1 MRHFRIGLHPPHKAA
16 LPDLRFVA
24 CFQQPAVVIDDQDK
38 VVHHNAAFAHHVG
51 AAEGDLAGRSL
62 IALLRPPGG
71 GLSGAGSVAE
81 IAGAQVLT
89 PFAPDTKLRL
99 VCFEGVKADHLE
111 ATLEQAIDA
120 VVSIDPQNNVTFF
133 NAAAEALWGYPRDQV
148 LGRNVSQ
155 LVPAFM
161 RGDHDAMVNRNR
173 TTGQNRIVG
182 TMREVDI
189 QRADGTAF
197 KVGLTLS
204 KIETGAG
211 ICYTAFLKDIS
222 AVKAAET
229 RLRQTLEQAL
239 DAVVEIDA
247 ENRVIFYNPAAERL
261 WGYAASEVLGRNV
274 DMLVPPAHQRN
285 HDELVNRNR
294 RTGINKIVG
303 TSREVEMFRKD
314 GTRRWASLSLSKVPR
329 SDGTITY
336 TAFLRDVTA
345 EVERRE
351 RIRLLSLVADETDN
365 SVLITDASRR
375 LVYVNNGFTRL
386 TGYTSDEV
394 IGRKPGEILQGPGTD
409 RAAAKRIREAL
420 DSGKSVYE
428 EILNYDRHGKPY
440 WISLAINPIFGESG
454 KIEKYIS
461 IQANIDTVKLS
472 SLEYTRQFD
481 AISKSAA
488 IAEWDHL
495 GHSLKM
501 NSYLADKLGGAP
513 LPGLSDCLPA
523 DKLAQLNQQ
532 GECRHHVE
540 LPPCA
545 GTVPVLDG
553 YFSVLTDVT
562 GKVQKFLMYGPD
574 ITMRARAIAD
584 TDEAVRDVTQSSEE
598 TAVVVE
604 TIDTIARQ
612 TALLSLNASI
622 EAARAGEAGKG
633 FAVVAAEI
641 RMLAEK
647 SREAADQINAKLTET
662 RDRVTRLADGIKLL
676 VS

>member
-1 MRHFRIGLHPPHKAA
+1 MRHFRIGNHPTQTAA
-16 LPDLRFVA
+16 MPDFRFVA
-24 CFQQPAVVIDDQDK
+24 CYAQPAVVIDEAARI
-38 VVHHNAAFAHHVG
+38 VHHNPAFARHVG
-51 AAEGDLAGRSL
+51 AEGRDLCGQPLGPLLPKGPGTGVPGAFPGAE
-62 IALLRPPGG
+62 
-71 GLSGAGSVAE
+71 
-81 IAGAQVLT
+81 VLT
-89 PFAPDTKLRL
+89 PFAPALKLRL
-99 VCFEGVKADHLE
+99 LCFNEAREDHLA

-133 NAAAEALWGYPRDQV
+133 NAAAEALWGYPRDQI
-148 LGRNVSQ
+148 LGRNVAR

-189 QRADGTAF
+189 ERHDGTTL

-204 KIETGAG
+204 KVQTAAG

-247 ENRVIFYNPAAERL
+247 ENRVVFYNPAAERL
-261 WGYAASEVLGRNV
+261 WGYAAAEVLGRNV
-274 DMLVPPAHQRN
+274 DMLVPPAHKRN

-294 RTGINKIVG
+294 RTGVNKIVG
-303 TSREVEMFRKD
+303 TSREVELFRKD
-314 GTRRWASLSLSKVPR
+314 GSRRWASLSLSKVPR
-329 SDGTITY
+329 ADGSITY

-365 SVLITDASRR
+365 SVLITDANRR

-386 TGYTSDEV
+386 TGYTSEEV
-394 IGRKPGEILQGPGTD
+394 LGRKPGEILQGPGTD

-420 DSGKSVYE
+420 DSGKPVYE
-428 EILNYDRHGKPY
+428 EILNYDRNGKPY
-440 WISLAINPIFGESG
+440 WISLAINPIFGETG

-488 IAEWDHL
+488 IAEWDHT
-495 GHSLKM
+495 GHPLKM
-501 NSYLADKLGGAP
+501 NSYLADKLAGAP
-513 LPGLSDCLPA
+513 LPALAGCLPS
-523 DKLAQLNQQ
+523 DKLEQLTGQ

-540 LPPCA
+540 LPPSG

-584 TDEAVRDVTQSSEE
+584 TDEAVRDVTHSSEE
-598 TAVVVE
+598 TTLVVE
-604 TIDTIARQ
+604 TIDSIARQ

-662 RDRVTRLADGIKLL
+662 RDRVTRLAEGIKML

>member
-1 MRHFRIGLHPPHKAA
+1 MRHFRFGQFGAKPEA
-16 LPDLRFVA
+16 LPDFTFIA
-24 CFQQPAVVIDDQDK
+24 HYPQPAVVIDEAGGII
-38 VVHHNAAFAHHVG
+38 HHNSAFAQHLHASQG
-51 AAEGDLAGRSL
+51 SLRGPLAEALAQAGL
-62 IALLRPPGG
+62 PPLEG
-71 GLSGAGSVAE
+71 SGAE
-81 IAGAQVLT
+81 TLT
-89 PFAPDTKLRL
+89 PFGPASRLRL
-99 VCFEGVKADHLE
+99 ICFPADKSDHLE

-133 NAAAEALWGYPRDQV
+133 NAAAEALWGYQRDEV
-148 LGRNVSQ
+148 LGRNVSK

-173 TTGQNRIVG
+173 ITGQNRIVG

-189 QRADGTAF
+189 ERRDGSTV

-204 KIETGAG
+204 KIATAAG

-247 ENRVIFYNPAAERL
+247 DNCVIFYNPAAERL
-261 WGYAASEVLGRNV
+261 WGYSADEVLGRNV
-274 DMLVPPAHQRN
+274 DMLVPPQHARN

-294 RTGINKIVG
+294 RTGVNKIVG
-303 TSREVEMFRKD
+303 TSREVELIRKD
-314 GTRRWASLSLSKVPR
+314 GTRRWVSLSLSKVPR
-329 SDGTITY
+329 ADGSITY

-345 EVERRE
+345 EVDRRE

-365 SVLITDASRR
+365 SVLITDANRR
-375 LVYVNNGFTRL
+375 LVYVNSGFTRL
-386 TGYTSDEV
+386 TGYTAEEA
-394 IGRKPGEILQGPGTD
+394 IGRKPGELLQGPGTD
-409 RAAAKRIREAL
+409 RATAKRIRESL
-420 DSGKSVYE
+420 DSGASVYE
-428 EILNYDRHGKPY
+428 EILNYDRHGRPY
-440 WISLAINPIFGESG
+440 WISLTINPIFGEGG

-488 IAEWDHL
+488 IAEWDHE
-495 GHSLKM
+495 GQPLKM
-501 NSYLADKLGGAP
+501 NTYLAEKLAGGKLPALSACLSADKLE
-513 LPGLSDCLPA
+513 
-523 DKLAQLNQQ
+523 QLVQQ

-540 LPPCA
+540 LPPVA

-553 YFSVLTDVT
+553 YFSVLTDMA

-574 ITMRARAIAD
+574 VTMRARAISD
-584 TDEAVRDVTQSSEE
+584 TDEAVRDVTQSSEQ
-598 TAVVVE
+598 TALVVE

-612 TALLSLNASI
+612 TSLLSLNASI

-633 FAVVAAEI
+633 FTVVAAEI

-647 SREAADQINAKLTET
+647 SREAADQINAKLAET
-662 RDRVTRLADGIKLL
+662 RDRVTRLAESIKML

>member
-1 MRHFRIGLHPPHKAA
+1 M
-16 LPDLRFVA
+16 PDLRFVA
-24 CFQQPAVVIDDQDK
+24 CFQQPAVVINDQDK

-51 AAEGDLAGRSL
+51 AAEADLAGRSL

-314 GTRRWASLSLSKVPR
+314 GTRRFWR
-329 SDGTITY
+329 
-336 TAFLRDVTA
+336 
-345 EVERRE
+345 
-351 RIRLLSLVADETDN
+351 
-365 SVLITDASRR
+365 
-375 LVYVNNGFTRL
+375 
-386 TGYTSDEV
+386 TS
-394 IGRKPGEILQGPGTD
+394 
-409 RAAAKRIREAL
+409 
-420 DSGKSVYE
+420 
-428 EILNYDRHGKPY
+428 
-440 WISLAINPIFGESG
+440 W
-454 KIEKYIS
+454 
-461 IQANIDTVKLS
+461 
-472 SLEYTRQFD
+472 
-481 AISKSAA
+481 
-488 IAEWDHL
+488 
-495 GHSLKM
+495 
-501 NSYLADKLGGAP
+501 
-513 LPGLSDCLPA
+513 
-523 DKLAQLNQQ
+523 
-532 GECRHHVE
+532 
-540 LPPCA
+540 
-545 GTVPVLDG
+545 
-553 YFSVLTDVT
+553 
-562 GKVQKFLMYGPD
+562 
-574 ITMRARAIAD
+574 
-584 TDEAVRDVTQSSEE
+584 
-598 TAVVVE
+598 
-604 TIDTIARQ
+604 
-612 TALLSLNASI
+612 
-622 EAARAGEAGKG
+622 AARPCPDWRTACPQTSW
-633 FAVVAAEI
+633 
-641 RMLAEK
+641 R
-647 SREAADQINAKLTET
+647 S
-662 RDRVTRLADGIKLL
+662 
-676 VS
+676 